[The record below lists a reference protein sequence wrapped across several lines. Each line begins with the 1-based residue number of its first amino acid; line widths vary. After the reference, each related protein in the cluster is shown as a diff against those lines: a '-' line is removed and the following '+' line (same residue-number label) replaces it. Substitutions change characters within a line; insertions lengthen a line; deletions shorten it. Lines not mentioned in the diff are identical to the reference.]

1 MNVNNN
7 SVLIISPESW
17 GKSKVS
23 KHHYALTFANKGYT
37 VYFLNI
43 VFNAKDAKDEVC
55 SEHENIKL
63 IKIYIPKLLNFFR
76 FYQRWIYNFLLKK
89 LIKER
94 IRKQPCFNLVIS
106 FDCNGVFTD

>member
-43 VFNAKDAKDEVC
+43 VLDAVNAKDELCPD
-55 SEHENIKL
+55 HQNIKL
-63 IKIYIPKLLNFFR
+63 IKLYIPKLINLSR
-76 FYQRWIYNFLLKK
+76 FYQRWIYNFF
-89 LIKER
+89 IR
-94 IRKQPCFNLVIS
+94 I
-106 FDCNGVFTD
+106 